1 MSSAQSKF
9 NRTFMAWVRSPA
21 KWHDDSGQDNP
32 VRVVDALVEELIK
45 IDITGSRSGTACCA
59 TEQAHDLH
67 MSVTARR
74 TAGSPG

>member
-45 IDITGSRSGTACCA
+45 IDTHR
-59 TEQAHDLH
+59 EQIGHGVLHDLH
-67 MSVTARR
+67 LSVTARR
-74 TAGSPG
+74 TAGSTG